1 MCELC
6 SKVKENQKYLVL
18 LEKMLTEDK
27 ARLEY
32 SKKMSEKLSVLQ
44 KVICTTMEYPVKLS
58 YPMFDAR
65 TAYSVPNN
73 YYQNIFVEGE
83 RCGVAFA
90 HGAMRSVFFSNDK
103 LIVFSKTVSRSEGKE
118 FFTSFLLAHFEEN
131 EYSYTYDN
139 GVLKI
144 SANTEKPV
152 LNLITGKKE
161 KKKILF
167 NFINNSVKGR
177 IVSRDRVLASAQFK
191 KIYGKFGGAVQKAA
205 SMDME
210 GYAVTVPHFSPHPY
224 LLQLHKELGYA
235 SNRDFQE
242 KTIDYFK
249 NHLKI

>member
-18 LEKMLTEDK
+18 LDKMLTEDK
-27 ARLEY
+27 ARLQH
-32 SKKMSEKLSVLQ
+32 SKKISEKLSVLQ
-44 KVICTTMEYPVKLS
+44 RVIYTTMEYPVKLL

-73 YYQNIFVEGE
+73 YYQNLLIEGE

-90 HGAMRSVFFSNDK
+90 HGSMRSVFFSNDK
-103 LIVFSKTVSRSEGKE
+103 LIVFSKTVNRAEGKE
-118 FFTSFLLAHFEEN
+118 FFTSFLIAHFEKD
-131 EYSYTYDN
+131 EYSYNYDN
-139 GVLKI
+139 GILKI
-144 SANTEKPV
+144 SANIEKPV
-152 LNLITGKKE
+152 LNLVTGKKE
-161 KKKILF
+161 KKKISF
-167 NFINNSVKGR
+167 NFINHSIKGR

-191 KIYGKFGGAVQKAA
+191 NVYGKFGGAVRKAA

-210 GYAVTVPHFSPHPY
+210 GYAITIPHFSPHPY
-224 LLQLHKELGYA
+224 LLQIHKELGYA

-249 NHLKI
+249 HHLKI